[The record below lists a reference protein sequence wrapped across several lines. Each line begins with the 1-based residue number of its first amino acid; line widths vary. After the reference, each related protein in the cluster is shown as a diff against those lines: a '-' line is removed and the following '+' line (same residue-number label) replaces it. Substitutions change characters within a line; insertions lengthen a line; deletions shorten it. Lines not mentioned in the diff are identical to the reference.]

1 MKNMPSQN
9 HLQSIRLGNASSRDH
24 GGENM
29 DNDDENEQSFTITDE
44 QHYRSSLIA
53 VGKMLHLPDEQQVT
67 TSDDDVMLDTSLS
80 IIVGEA
86 TKEGDLESLQP
97 KHAESFTAFD
107 EPSDERTSLLLRS
120 RQQVSSRTAEIRL
133 LQSALEEVDRIAAKR
148 AADGL
153 NEINFTIGVVNTMLV
168 VFVLGVYPQ
177 HFWLLYLIEGLYLL
191 PSRFMANTR
200 TKPLN
205 SALFFLD
212 FCWVMNALALVIL
225 AVFALESAIGIS
237 GNEAIHR
244 QIFLAAVGIACG
256 PLLGATAVLPFCCLM
271 FHDANTLAGFYI
283 HMFPPCVMY
292 TFVWHAAEI
301 KEAWPSIFFLDY
313 LVEIQ
318 FFPSSGEKWWLALGY
333 IAGNAVVLYAVWW
346 ILYLAFMLVKGMDLP
361 RYDRRKADGTIIRP
375 IFDTCF
381 HNFER
386 AGLAIMIGSTLWKRP
401 KETSKEQMRNNHYEV
416 RDLLAYMFAHAVAA
430 FSSIFILGYPCYH
443 SRKLHASFL
452 FFVAIV
458 TTWRGA
464 KRYTYYTTA
473 MYGKAIRK
481 QFAHLI
487 DEENQK
493 SKRSLA

>member
-1 MKNMPSQN
+1 M
-9 HLQSIRLGNASSRDH
+9 QSIVVGNGSDD
-24 GGENM
+24 GGEHIM

-53 VGKMLHLPDEQQVT
+53 VGKMLHLSDEQQLT
-67 TSDDDVMLDTSLS
+67 ASDDDDAMRQDASLS
-80 IIVGEA
+80 IIAEETPA
-86 TKEGDLESLQP
+86 SESDSESLQP
-97 KHAESFTAFD
+97 KHTESFTAFD
-107 EPSDERTSLLLRS
+107 EPSDERTSLLLRN
-120 RQQVSSRTAEIRL
+120 RQQQVSSRTAEIRL

-148 AADGL
+148 MADGL

-168 VFVLGVYPQ
+168 VFVLGVYPE

-191 PSRFMANTR
+191 PSRFIANTR

-313 LVEIQ
+313 LGEIQ
-318 FFPSSGEKWWLALGY
+318 FFPSSGEKWPLALGY
-333 IAGNAVVLYAVWW
+333 IAGNAVVLYAAWW
-346 ILYLAFMLVKGMDLP
+346 VLYLVFMLAIGMDLP
-361 RYDRRKADGTIIRP
+361 RYDRRRKDGTNITP
-375 IFDTCF
+375 KYDTCF

-386 AGLAIMIGSTLWKRP
+386 AGLAIMMGSILWQRR
-401 KETSKEQMRNNHYEV
+401 KETSKEQMENNHYEV
-416 RDLLAYMFAHAVAA
+416 KDLFAYMFAHAVAA
-430 FSSIFILGYPCYH
+430 FSSIFMLGYPCYH
-443 SRKLHASFL
+443 SQKVHVSFL
-452 FFVAIV
+452 LFVAIV

-464 KRYTYYTTA
+464 QRYTYYTTA

-481 QFAHLI
+481 RFAHLI

-493 SKRSLA
+493 SKRNLA